1 MSMMWL
7 CVGCTRENADNFQS
21 DNVYLSFTVTHET
34 NMNSGVFESDI
45 YYYDIDERKIDKV
58 AVVPYTSQ
66 YPLAVYEKKEN
77 IVYYSSNSE
86 DIFGKDNLFEYKLDT
101 KHSRKLTSSIYAIN
115 YIVPRKDNVVLG
127 AIDSSGGKA
136 LGIKTV
142 DRKSNELT
150 SLKWDE
156 NDFIDE
162 LTYNPLINTIVFSC
176 TNIDEKYAELDAA
189 NNEQRA
195 MNGLDNR
202 VYLMKDNNYEL
213 LFKVEKAF
221 INSIISSENAIYYQ
235 SDNNNKERKYALKK
249 YDLNSKKTKDLDINI
264 GSDKLIYISNDEKTL
279 FYYGGNK
286 ISKMNLMTKD
296 IEIIYSVDVGT
307 EYINNVHVLENN

>member
-1 MSMMWL
+1 M
-7 CVGCTRENADNFQS
+7 
-21 DNVYLSFTVTHET
+21 
-34 NMNSGVFESDI
+34 
-45 YYYDIDERKIDKV
+45 
-58 AVVPYTSQ
+58 
-66 YPLAVYEKKEN
+66 
-77 IVYYSSNSE
+77 
-86 DIFGKDNLFEYKLDT
+86 FEYKLDT

-176 TNIDEKYAELDAA
+176 TNIDEKYAELDAD